1 MEKGFNGLACRTDGE
16 MGAVPGTQ
24 DVIAFSFSWRNDLNF
39 PAFLQ
44 RICPISVRISPVSEQ
59 AAKRNRSAVS
69 VNLFCSQQIGAGR
82 RRNLCGPE
90 KREPAGS
97 EHNKDMELHAIIP
110 LLPCGIVAFVTEPGS
125 DSCACA
131 VRTPGSHDGA
141 GVHGIAMGIPAL
153 FRRIFRPDF
162 RQCLESRRK
171 TVQTSAKSLVTGQ
184 GRKPRQEM
192 AFGVVVNRLSR

>member
-1 MEKGFNGLACRTDGE
+1 MEKGFNGLACRTDAE
-16 MGAVPGTQ
+16 MGAVAGTQ
-24 DVIAFSFSWRNDLNF
+24 DVIALSFSWRNDLNF

-44 RICPISVRISPVSEQ
+44 RICPISITISPVSEQ
-59 AAKRNRSAVS
+59 VAKRNRSAVS
-69 VNLFCSQQIGAGR
+69 VDLFCSQQIGAGR

-97 EHNKDMELHAIIP
+97 EHNKNMELHAIIP

-125 DSCACA
+125 DSCSCA

-141 GVHGIAMGIPAL
+141 GVHGIAMGIAAL
-153 FRRIFRPDF
+153 FYRIFRPDF

-171 TVQTSAKSLVTGQ
+171 TVQTPAKSLVTGQ
-184 GRKPRQEM
+184 RWKPRQEM
-192 AFGVVVNRLSR
+192 AFGVVVYRLSR

>member
-1 MEKGFNGLACRTDGE
+1 MEKGFNGLACRTDAE
-16 MGAVPGTQ
+16 MGAVAGTQ
-24 DVIAFSFSWRNDLNF
+24 DVIALSFSWRNDLNL

-44 RICPISVRISPVSEQ
+44 RICPIRITISPLSEQ
-59 AAKRNRSAVS
+59 VAKRNRSAVP
-69 VNLFCSQQIGAGR
+69 VDLFCSHQIRAGR

-125 DSCACA
+125 DSCACT
-131 VRTPGSHDGA
+131 VRTPNSHDGA

-171 TVQTSAKSLVTGQ
+171 TVQTPAKSLVTGQ
-184 GRKPRQEM
+184 RWKPRQKM
-192 AFGVVVNRLSR
+192 ALGVVVDGLAR

>member
-1 MEKGFNGLACRTDGE
+1 MEKEFNGLACRTDVE
-16 MGAVPGTQ
+16 MGAVAGTQ
-24 DVIAFSFSWRNDLNF
+24 DVIALSFSWRTDLNF

-44 RICPISVRISPVSEQ
+44 RICPIRVTISPISEQ

-69 VNLFCSQQIGAGR
+69 VNLFCSRQIRAGR
-82 RRNLCGPE
+82 RRNLRGPE
-90 KREPAGS
+90 KREAAGS

-125 DSCACA
+125 NSCSCA

-141 GVHGIAMGIPAL
+141 GIHGIAMGIPAL

-184 GRKPRQEM
+184 GRKPRQKM
-192 AFGVVVNRLSR
+192 AFGVVVDGLAR

>member
-1 MEKGFNGLACRTDGE
+1 MEKGFNGLACRTDVE
-16 MGAVPGTQ
+16 MGAVAGTQ
-24 DVIAFSFSWRNDLNF
+24 DVIALSFSWRTDLNF

-44 RICPISVRISPVSEQ
+44 RICPICVTISPISEQ

-69 VNLFCSQQIGAGR
+69 VNLFCSCQIRAGR
-82 RRNLCGPE
+82 RRNLRGPE
-90 KREPAGS
+90 KREAAGS

-125 DSCACA
+125 NSCSCA

-141 GVHGIAMGIPAL
+141 GIHGIAMGIPAL

-184 GRKPRQEM
+184 GRKPRQKM
-192 AFGVVVNRLSR
+192 AFGVVVDGLAR

>member
-1 MEKGFNGLACRTDGE
+1 MEKGFNGLACRTDAE
-16 MGAVPGTQ
+16 MGAVAGTQ
-24 DVIAFSFSWRNDLNF
+24 DVIALSFSWRTDLNF

-44 RICPISVRISPVSEQ
+44 RICPIRVTISPISEQ

-69 VNLFCSQQIGAGR
+69 VNLFCSRQIRAGR
-82 RRNLCGPE
+82 RRNLRGPE

-125 DSCACA
+125 NSCSCA

-141 GVHGIAMGIPAL
+141 GIHGIAMGIPAL

-184 GRKPRQEM
+184 SRKPRPKM
-192 AFGVVVNRLSR
+192 AFGVVVDGLAR

>member
-16 MGAVPGTQ
+16 MGAVAGTQ
-24 DVIAFSFSWRNDLNF
+24 DVIALSFSWRTDLNF

-44 RICPISVRISPVSEQ
+44 RICPIRVTISPISEQ

-69 VNLFCSQQIGAGR
+69 VNLFCSRQIRAGR
-82 RRNLCGPE
+82 RRNLRGPE

-125 DSCACA
+125 NSCSCA

-141 GVHGIAMGIPAL
+141 GIHGIAMGIPAL

-184 GRKPRQEM
+184 SRKPRPKM
-192 AFGVVVNRLSR
+192 AFGVVVDGLAR

>member
-1 MEKGFNGLACRTDGE
+1 
-16 MGAVPGTQ
+16 MGAVAGTQ
-24 DVIAFSFSWRNDLNF
+24 DVIALSFSWRNDLNF

-44 RICPISVRISPVSEQ
+44 RICPISITISPVSEQ
-59 AAKRNRSAVS
+59 VAKRNRSAVS
-69 VNLFCSQQIGAGR
+69 VDLFCSQQIGAGR

-110 LLPCGIVAFVTEPGS
+110 LLPCGIVAFVTELGS
-125 DSCACA
+125 DSCSCA

-141 GVHGIAMGIPAL
+141 GVHGIAMGIAAL
-153 FRRIFRPDF
+153 FCRIFRPDF

-171 TVQTSAKSLVTGQ
+171 TVQTPAKSLVTGQ
-184 GRKPRQEM
+184 RWKPRQEM
-192 AFGVVVNRLSR
+192 AFAVVVYRLSR

>member
-1 MEKGFNGLACRTDGE
+1 MEKGFNGLAYRTDGE
-16 MGAVPGTQ
+16 MGAVAGTQ
-24 DVIAFSFSWRNDLNF
+24 DVIALSFSWRTDLNF

-44 RICPISVRISPVSEQ
+44 RICPIRVTISPISEQ

-69 VNLFCSQQIGAGR
+69 VNLFCSRQIRAGR
-82 RRNLCGPE
+82 RRNLRGPE

-125 DSCACA
+125 NSCSCA

-141 GVHGIAMGIPAL
+141 GIHGIAMGIPAL

-184 GRKPRQEM
+184 SRKPRPKM
-192 AFGVVVNRLSR
+192 AFGVVVDGLAR

>member
-1 MEKGFNGLACRTDGE
+1 MEKGFNGLACRTDAE
-16 MGAVPGTQ
+16 MGAVAGTQ
-24 DVIAFSFSWRNDLNF
+24 DVIALSFSWRNDLNF

-44 RICPISVRISPVSEQ
+44 RICPISITISPVSEQ
-59 AAKRNRSAVS
+59 AARRNGSAVS

-82 RRNLCGPE
+82 RRNLRGSE
-90 KREPAGS
+90 QGEAAGS

-125 DSCACA
+125 DSCACT

-162 RQCLESRRK
+162 RQCLESGRK
-171 TVQTSAKSLVTGQ
+171 TVQTPAKSMCK
-184 GRKPRQEM
+184 RANP
-192 AFGVVVNRLSR
+192 

>member
-1 MEKGFNGLACRTDGE
+1 MEKGFNGLACRTDAE
-16 MGAVPGTQ
+16 MEAVSGTQ

-44 RICPISVRISPVSEQ
+44 RIGPISITISPISKQE
-59 AAKRNRSAVS
+59 AKGNRSAAS
-69 VNLFCSQQIGAGR
+69 VELFCSLQIRAGR
-82 RRNLCGPE
+82 WGNLCGPE
-90 KREPAGS
+90 KRQPTGS

-141 GVHGIAMGIPAL
+141 GVHGIAMGIHTL

-162 RQCLESRRK
+162 RQCLEGRGK
-171 TVQTSAKSLVTGQ
+171 TVQPSAKSLATGQ

-192 AFGVVVNRLSR
+192 VFGLRSGL

>member
-1 MEKGFNGLACRTDGE
+1 MEKGFNGLACRTDAE
-16 MGAVPGTQ
+16 MGAVAGTQ
-24 DVIAFSFSWRNDLNF
+24 DVIGFSFSWRNDLNF

-59 AAKRNRSAVS
+59 AAKRNRRAVS
-69 VNLFCSQQIGAGR
+69 VNLFCSQQVGAGR
-82 RRNLCGPE
+82 RRNLRGSE
-90 KREPAGS
+90 QGEAAGS
-97 EHNKDMELHAIIP
+97 EHDKGMEFHAIIP
-110 LLPCGIVAFVTEPGS
+110 LLTRGVIAFVTEPGS

-141 GVHGIAMGIPAL
+141 GIHGIAMGIPAL

-184 GRKPRQEM
+184 RWKPRQEM
-192 AFGVVVNRLSR
+192 AFGVVVDGLAR

>member
-1 MEKGFNGLACRTDGE
+1 MEKGFNGLACRTDVE
-16 MGAVPGTQ
+16 MGAVAGTQ
-24 DVIAFSFSWRNDLNF
+24 DVIALSFSWRTDLNF

-44 RICPISVRISPVSEQ
+44 RICPIRVTISPISEQ

-69 VNLFCSQQIGAGR
+69 VNLFCSRQIRAGR
-82 RRNLCGPE
+82 RRNLRGPE
-90 KREPAGS
+90 KREAAGS

-125 DSCACA
+125 DSCSCA

-141 GVHGIAMGIPAL
+141 GVHGIAMGIAAL
-153 FRRIFRPDF
+153 FCRIFRPDF

-171 TVQTSAKSLVTGQ
+171 TVQTPAKSLVTGQ
-184 GRKPRQEM
+184 RWKPRQEM
-192 AFGVVVNRLSR
+192 AFGVVVYRLSR